1 MLAASIAAILARDL
15 RALSREIEAYPDDEL
30 PWRVP
35 PGIANSGGNLVLHLC
50 GNLQYLVGAQLGAT
64 GFVRDRDAEFTQRA
78 VARQELVARVQA
90 TSAVVERTLAGVI
103 GERLAEDFP
112 LVLNGRRV
120 RTDDFLVHLATHLAY
135 HLGQVDYHR
144 RLVCGGGGPVGA
156 MLVAELASAR
166 AVPA

>member
-35 PGIANSGGNLVLHLC
+35 PGIANSGGNLVLHVC

-64 GFVRDRDAEFTQRA
+64 GFVRDRDAEFTQRG

-90 TSAVVERTLAGVI
+90 TSAVVERTLAGVS
-103 GERLAEDFP
+103 GERLVEDFP

>member
-30 PWRVP
+30 PWHVP

-64 GFVRDRDAEFTQRA
+64 GFVRDRDAEFTQRG
-78 VARQELVARVQA
+78 VARRELVARVQA
-90 TSAVVERTLAGVI
+90 TSSVVERTLAGMSD
-103 GERLAEDFP
+103 ERLAEDFP
-112 LVLNGRRV
+112 LVLNGYRA
-120 RTDDFLVHLATHLAY
+120 RTDDFLLHLATHLAY

-144 RLVCGGGGPVGA
+144 RLVCGGGGPVGT